1 MLCGFRR
8 ILIGEAFV
16 WKHALGV
23 ADTLG
28 EIWSRV
34 LTPVHFPTPTSCD
47 IMCSDMIGH
56 LLFRKCCL
64 NFSPTVPLL
73 SLFLFQNNLY
83 TASVLTCTPLF
94 KKKKKKSNFS
104 IPWHVFFRYM
114 TWNSGGQGP
123 RPSAWLV
130 HYVSFGLSEILDS
143 YVLKRQLFQHD
154 STIAYNL
161 ANRFSQRKNNFN
173 AQEIH
178 YKKDPSLSKKYP
190 KHAQSFSPPC

>member
-16 WKHALGV
+16 WKPALGV

-94 KKKKKKSNFS
+94 FKKKKAISPFPDMSFLGTWHEMVAVGAETKCVACTLCFFWFVGNLGLLCIKKTSL
-104 IPWHVFFRYM
+104 P
-114 TWNSGGQGP
+114 TW
-123 RPSAWLV
+123 L
-130 HYVSFGLSEILDS
+130 HYSL
-143 YVLKRQLFQHD
+143 Q
-154 STIAYNL
+154 
-161 ANRFSQRKNNFN
+161 
-173 AQEIH
+173 
-178 YKKDPSLSKKYP
+178 LSK
-190 KHAQSFSPPC
+190 QIF